1 MGSTEDNT
9 GANTENRAEDGF
21 EDSAAERRRVTEDY
35 DQAGFNQTL
44 GFGRRAAL
52 VVIDVCKAYTEE
64 GSPLFADC
72 QSAVDACGAL
82 VDAARANGVPVL
94 WTRVRYQPGGAD
106 GGLFYRKVG
115 ALACFDEGN
124 PLGDWVDGLEPADDE
139 VVVTKQY
146 ASAFFGTSLAST
158 LAADGVDSVLV
169 CGVST
174 SGCVRAS
181 ATDALQHGF
190 RPLVVGDACGDR
202 DAGVHE
208 ANLFDLNAK
217 YADVISLDDALG
229 LLGSRDA

>member
-1 MGSTEDNT
+1 MSSSDDG
-9 GANTENRAEDGF
+9 RA
-21 EDSAAERRRVTEDY
+21 ALTADY

-44 GFGRRAAL
+44 GPGRRAAL
-52 VVIDVCKAYTEE
+52 LVIDVCRAYTEL

-72 QSAVDACGAL
+72 QPAVDACQSL
-82 VDAARANGVPVL
+82 VETARANQIPVV

-115 ALACFDEGN
+115 ALASFDEGN
-124 PLGDWVDGLEPADDE
+124 PLGDWVDGVEPADNE
-139 VVVTKQY
+139 VIVTKQY

-158 LAADGVDSVLV
+158 LAADGVDSVIV

-190 RPLVVGDACGDR
+190 RPLVVADACGDR
-202 DAGVHE
+202 DPGVHE

-217 YADVISLDDALG
+217 YADVISLADALS
-229 LLGSRDA
+229 LLRD

>member
-1 MGSTEDNT
+1 MSITDDG
-9 GANTENRAEDGF
+9 RAELT
-21 EDSAAERRRVTEDY
+21 ADY
-35 DQAGFNQTL
+35 QQAGFNQAL
-44 GFGRRAAL
+44 GAGRKAAL
-52 VVIDVCKAYTEE
+52 LVVDVCRAYVEP

-72 QSAVDACGAL
+72 QPAIDACATLVETARGA
-82 VDAARANGVPVL
+82 GTPVV
-94 WTRVRYQPGGAD
+94 WTRVRYQPGGTD

-115 ALACFDEGN
+115 ALASFDEGN
-124 PLGDWVDGLEPADDE
+124 PLGDWVDGLEPQGDE

-158 LAADGVDSVLV
+158 LAAYGIDTVIV

-202 DAGVHE
+202 DAGVHD
-208 ANLFDLNAK
+208 ANLFDLDAK
-217 YADVISLDDALG
+217 YADVIGLTEALSLMHLD
-229 LLGSRDA
+229 